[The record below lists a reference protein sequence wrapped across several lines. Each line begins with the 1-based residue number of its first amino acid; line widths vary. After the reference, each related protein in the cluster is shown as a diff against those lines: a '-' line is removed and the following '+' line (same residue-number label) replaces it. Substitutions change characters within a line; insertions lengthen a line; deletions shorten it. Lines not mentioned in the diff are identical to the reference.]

1 MHIGVGHGGHR
12 QLQQTE
18 GKTLPVIENTAVIP
32 KVSADFHLLE
42 IETIEAVE
50 GTKFGEPDVSETRIR
65 MQLRVRTPG
74 EPDERFVAWMSPKLS
89 EKATLGAIVLATL
102 GAAPSDSTFDTDAL
116 IGRRF
121 RHMTSHNER
130 GWPKLVPGT
139 AAPEKRAPGEAEPPF

>member
-1 MHIGVGHGGHR
+1 
-12 QLQQTE
+12 
-18 GKTLPVIENTAVIP
+18 
-32 KVSADFHLLE
+32 
-42 IETIEAVE
+42 
-50 GTKFGEPDVSETRIR
+50 

-89 EKATLGAIVLATL
+89 EKATLGAIVLVTL
-102 GAAPSDSTFDTDAL
+102 GATPSDSTFDTDML

-139 AAPEKRAPGEAEPPF
+139 AAPEKRAPGDTEPPF